1 MQNTLIE
8 KEILGDISFFSGEVL
23 SSPDE
28 QANRMKILT
37 KAMVLGNGEHG
48 KVKIT
53 FKTKKEELL
62 TVHTTVWAVA
72 DKFVNVK
79 ANRTI
84 PVSSI
89 LKVEI

>member
-1 MQNTLIE
+1 MRNTLIE
-8 KEILGDISFFSGEVL
+8 KEILGDISFFAGEVL
-23 SSPDE
+23 ESQEE
-28 QANRMKILT
+28 QANRMKNLN

-53 FKTKKEELL
+53 FKTKEEELL

-72 DKFVNVK
+72 DKYVNVK

-84 PVSSI
+84 PVNSI
-89 LKVEI
+89 LSVEI

>member
-8 KEILGDISFFSGEVL
+8 KEVLGDISFYPGEVL
-23 SSPDE
+23 QSEEE
-28 QANRMKILT
+28 QKNRMKQLN
-37 KAMVLGNGEHG
+37 KAMILGNGEHG

-53 FKTKKEELL
+53 FKTRNEEIL

-72 DKFVNVK
+72 DKYVNVK

-84 PVSSI
+84 PVNSI
-89 LKVEI
+89 LSVEI

>member
-8 KEILGDISFFSGEVL
+8 KEVLGEISFYQSEVL
-23 SSPDE
+23 HSVEE
-28 QANRMKILT
+28 QKNRMDKLN
-37 KAMVLGNGEHG
+37 KAMILGNGEHG

-53 FKTKKEELL
+53 FKTKNDESL

-72 DKFVNVK
+72 DRYVNVK

-84 PVSSI
+84 PVHSI
-89 LKVEI
+89 LNVEI